1 MLWRCGLMM
10 GLCGAIAFPCAAV
23 AQGTAADYARME
35 RLGREAGRRVLHER
49 VRPEWSP
56 SGDRLLFRH
65 NDPQDDQTTVV
76 VDVTTG
82 RRVSFTP
89 TDLALQMQATTGTVI
104 TLDELARLE
113 YHWSANDTLY
123 YDWQHWRWTVQ
134 LEPLRVSPGL
144 LIPPA
149 PALPEALP
157 NRRRG
162 RRDMT
167 SPDGRWQVR
176 LRDHNLQRIE
186 TATGQAQPLTTDGTS
201 KHFYEGRGDWSPD
214 SRWLIVW
221 RTISGDEH
229 WVHLIESSPRDQV
242 EPKQHK
248 YFYHKPGDRLPIT
261 KPVLMEIATGRVI
274 AIDDALFPSPWSLT
288 AGAWSADSRRFTFV
302 DNERGHQTLRLI
314 EVTVPDG
321 SVRVLI
327 DEQSPT
333 FIDYAYKQYLHRM
346 DETHEAIW
354 MSERDGWNHL
364 YLYDLTTGAVK
375 QQITNGEWVVRGVDR
390 VDETKR
396 QIWFRAGGI
405 DPQQDPYHVL
415 YCRINFD
422 GSGLV
427 ILTPGDGTHEVEY
440 SPDGR
445 FLIDRY
451 SRVDLPPVTELR
463 RSEDGSLV
471 CELERADIT
480 DLEKLGWK
488 MPQRFVTAGRDGKT
502 PIYGV
507 IFRPTNFDPAKKY
520 PVVEQIYAGP
530 HGSFVPKSF
539 RAMQGAQA
547 LAELGFITVQ
557 IDGMGTSNRSKAF
570 HDVAWKN
577 LGDAGF
583 PDRLLWMQ
591 AAAKAE
597 PVMDLSRVGIYGGS
611 AGGQS
616 TVRGLLMYPDFYK
629 VGVAD
634 CGCHDNRM
642 DKVWWNELWMGYP
655 VGPHYA
661 EQSNVTQAH
670 RLQGKLLLV
679 VGELD
684 RNVDPASTMQV
695 VDALIRADKDF
706 DLLVI
711 PGAGHG
717 AAESPYGKRRRAD
730 FLVRH
735 LLHIEPRHE

>member
-1 MLWRCGLMM
+1 
-10 GLCGAIAFPCAAV
+10 
-23 AQGTAADYARME
+23 ME
-35 RLGREAGRRVLHER
+35 RLNREAGRAVLRER
-49 VRPEWSP
+49 VQPQWSP
-56 SGDRLLFRH
+56 SGDRFWYRRE
-65 NDPQDDQTTVV
+65 DSQDDRATVV
-76 VDVTTG
+76 VDATTAQ
-82 RRVSFTP
+82 RVSFTP
-89 TDLALQMQATTGTVI
+89 SELAAQMHALTATTI
-104 TLDELARLE
+104 SPEELSRLE
-113 YHWSANDTLY
+113 YEWSATNVLQF
-123 YDWQHWRWTVQ
+123 DWRHARWTV
-134 LEPLRVSPGL
+134 LPDPLRVTRGP

-176 LRDHNLQRIE
+176 LRDHNLQRVE
-186 TATGQAQPLTTDGTS
+186 TATDRSAPLTSDGTAD
-201 KHFYEGRGDWSPD
+201 HFYEGRVDWSPD
-214 SRWLIVW
+214 SRWLIAW
-221 RTISGDEH
+221 RTIPGEEH
-229 WVHLIESSPRDQV
+229 WVHLVESSPRDQV

-261 KPVLMEIATGRVI
+261 RPVLIEVATAKVTP
-274 AIDDALFPSPWSLT
+274 IDEALFPNPWSLT
-288 AGAWSADSRRFTFV
+288 AGEWSRDSQRFTFV
-302 DNERGHQTLRLI
+302 DNERGHQTLRLL
-314 EVTVPDG
+314 EVSVPDG
-321 SVRVLI
+321 QVRVLI
-327 DEQSPT
+327 DEQSDT

-346 DETHEAIW
+346 DATHEAIW

-364 YLYDLTTGAVK
+364 YLYDLQTATVK
-375 QQITNGEWVVRGVDR
+375 QQITRGEWVVRGVDR
-390 VDETKR
+390 IDEAKR
-396 QIWFRAGGI
+396 RIWFRVGGI
-405 DPQQDPYHVL
+405 DPLQDPYHIL
-415 YCRINFD
+415 SCRINFD
-422 GSGLV
+422 GSGLT
-427 ILTPGDGTHEVEY
+427 ILTPGDGSHDVEY

-445 FLIDRY
+445 YLIDKY
-451 SRVDLPPVTELR
+451 SRADLPPVTELR
-463 RSEDGSLV
+463 RSDDGSLV
-471 CELERADIT
+471 CELERADISRLQT
-480 DLEKLGWK
+480 LGWQS
-488 MPQRFVTAGRDGKT
+488 PQRFVTAGRDGKT

-539 RAMQGAQA
+539 RAMHGAQA

-583 PDRLLWMQ
+583 PDRILWMQ
-591 AAAKAE
+591 AAANEE
-597 PVMDLSRVGIYGGS
+597 PAMDLSRVGIYGGS

-616 TVRGLLMYPDFYK
+616 TVRGLLLYPDFYK

-655 VGPHYA
+655 IGPHYA

-695 VDALIRADKDF
+695 VDGLIRADKDF

-717 AAESPYGKRRRAD
+717 AAETPYGKRRRAD

-735 LLHIEPRHE
+735 LLQVEPRRP